1 MLIDIRGLISG
12 LPNPDDIVERMRKK
26 RGYLLPE
33 WEVMA
38 RLDPDYA
45 EKYDELYSIVLGS
58 ERRVPI
64 RYKELIAIVALA
76 ARGEEEGVAAHIRRA
91 IKNGADINEV
101 VEALE
106 VGVIATGTPT
116 FFYGLKVIA
125 EMSKKGELKV

>member
-1 MLIDIRGLISG
+1 MK
-12 LPNPDDIVERMRKK
+12 KK

-33 WEVMA
+33 WELMA
-38 RLDPDYA
+38 KLDPDYA
-45 EKYDELYSIVLGS
+45 ERYDELYSIILGS

-64 RYKELIAIVALA
+64 KYKELIAIVALA

-91 IKNGADINEV
+91 VKYGADINEV

-116 FFYGLKVIA
+116 FFYGLKVMA
-125 EMSKKGELKV
+125 EMLKKGELKA

>member
-1 MLIDIRGLISG
+1 MSKSDALI
-12 LPNPDDIVERMRKK
+12 EKMRKR

-33 WEVMA
+33 WELMA

-45 EKYDELYSIVLGS
+45 EKYDELYAVILGTD
-58 ERRVPI
+58 RRIPI
-64 RYKELIAIVALA
+64 KYKELIAIVALA

-91 IKNGADINEV
+91 IKYGAGIDEV

-125 EMSKKGELKV
+125 EMKKNGELKG